1 MTLDRFIRAYEAA
14 TPRSKELHARAVRVM
29 PGGNSRTTTFFDPYP
44 FYAVRGEGARIWDA
58 DGVERL
64 DFNGNYTSLILG
76 HAPPEVVK
84 AIQEAAALGVSFP
97 APTEHEIRLAE
108 ILTRRLPSMETVRFA
123 NSGTEA
129 TMNAVRAAR
138 AFTGR
143 QKIAKFEGAYHGTH
157 DWVMV
162 SVTPDLSLAGSRKR
176 PKPVAWSSGVP
187 PAVLKHV
194 VVLPWNDADAC
205 ERILRREGKSLAA
218 LLVDPLLGIGGI
230 LPPARGFLERLR
242 QVTARLGVLLIF
254 DEVISFRVAPGGAQE
269 RFGVRP
275 DLTTLGK
282 IIGGGLPVGAFG
294 GRADVMAAFDPRRAP
309 ARGPHGE
316 RVGPRGRGR
325 ISHGGTFNANPLT
338 MAAGVATME
347 ALTPERYRR
356 LDALGER
363 LRSGVTALLRRLR
376 RPGQVTG
383 VGSLFCLHWTKSRLT
398 DYRSSRPRDPG
409 EPLRVFMGLLNEGV
423 LLTQRGLGC
432 CSAAMAEADV
442 DRFVAALGGVLERD
456 RG

>member
-1 MTLDRFIRAYEAA
+1 MTKKESDRTLERFVREYEGK
-14 TPRSKELHARAVRVM
+14 TPRSRALHARAARVM
-29 PGGNSRTTTFFDPYP
+29 PGGNSRTTIFFDPYP

-84 AIQEAAALGVSFP
+84 VIQEAAALGVSFP
-97 APTEHEIRLAE
+97 APTEQEIRLAE
-108 ILTRRLPSMETVRFA
+108 ILTERVPSMETVRFT

-162 SVTPDLSLAGSRKR
+162 SVTPDLTLAGSRGR
-176 PKPVAWSSGVP
+176 PTPVAWSSGIP

-194 VVLPWNDADAC
+194 VVLPWNDPGAS
-205 ERILRREGKSLAA
+205 EKILAREGDSLAA
-218 LLVDPLLGIGGI
+218 LLVDPLLGVGGI
-230 LPPARGFLERLR
+230 LPPRKGFLERLR
-242 QVTARLGVLLIF
+242 RVTERTGTLLIF

-269 RFGVRP
+269 RFGFRP

-294 GRADVMAAFDPRRAP
+294 GRADVMAVFDPR
-309 ARGPHGE
+309 G
-316 RVGPRGRGR
+316 GRGR

-338 MAAGVATME
+338 MAAGVATLE
-347 ALTPERYRR
+347 ALTPERYRQ

-363 LRSGVTALLRRLR
+363 LRSGVTTLLKRVKRA
-376 RPGQVTG
+376 GQVTG
-383 VGSLFCLHWTKSRLT
+383 VGSLFCLHWTKTKLT
-398 DYRSSRPRDPG
+398 DYRSSRPKDST
-409 EPLRVFMGLLNEGV
+409 EPLRVFMGLLNDGV

-432 CSAAMAEADV
+432 CSTAMTEADV
-442 DRFVAALGGVLERD
+442 DRFVAALGNVLEREK
-456 RG
+456 G

>member
-1 MTLDRFIRAYEAA
+1 MSLEGFLGDYQAKSARSRLLFEEA
-14 TPRSKELHARAVRVM
+14 LRVM

-44 FYAVRGEGARIWDA
+44 FYVARGSGARIWDL

-76 HAPPEVVK
+76 HAPAPVVK
-84 AIQEAAALGVSFP
+84 AIQEVAALGVSFP
-97 APTEHEIRLAE
+97 GPTEHEVRLAQLLCGR
-108 ILTRRLPSMETVRFA
+108 IPSLEVVRFA

-143 QKIAKFEGAYHGTH
+143 HKIAKFEGAYHGTH

-162 SVTPDLSLAGSRKR
+162 SVSPDVARAGPRKR
-176 PKPVAWSSGVP
+176 PRPVIWSGGVP

-194 VVLPWNDADAC
+194 VVLPWNDPESC
-205 ERILRREGKSLAA
+205 QKILAREHKSLAA

-230 LPPARGFLERLR
+230 IPPAEGFLRHLRALTERYGI
-242 QVTARLGVLLIF
+242 VLIF

-294 GRADVMAAFDPRRAP
+294 GRADIMAVFDPR
-309 ARGPHGE
+309 G
-316 RVGPRGRGR
+316 GRP
-325 ISHGGTFNANPLT
+325 SVSQGGTFNANPVT
-338 MAAGVATME
+338 MAAGVATMAE
-347 ALTPERYRR
+347 LTPQAYRR
-356 LDALGER
+356 LDDLGER
-363 LRSGVTALLRRLR
+363 VRSKVTALLK
-376 RPGQVTG
+376 RPGHAGQVSG
-383 VGSLFCLHWTKSRLT
+383 VGSLFCLHWTDTPLK
-398 DYRSSRPRDPG
+398 DYRSSRPKDPRA
-409 EPLRVFMGLLNEGV
+409 PLRVFMGLLGEGV
-423 LLTQRGLGC
+423 LLSQRGLGC
-432 CSAAMAEADV
+432 CSLAMSDEDA
-442 DRFVAALGGVLERD
+442 DRFVEALGTVLERA
-456 RG
+456 

>member
-1 MTLDRFIRAYEAA
+1 MSLEPFIRAYEAK
-14 TPRSKELHARAVRVM
+14 TPRSKALHARALKVM

-44 FYAVRGEGARIWDA
+44 FYAARGEGARIWDV

-76 HAPPEVVK
+76 HASPEVVK
-84 AIQEAAALGVSFP
+84 AIQEAAALGASFP

-108 ILTRRLPSMETVRFA
+108 ILTQRIPSMESVRFA

-129 TMNAVRAAR
+129 TLNAVRVAR

-162 SVTPDLSLAGSRKR
+162 SVTPDLALAGSRKR
-176 PKPVAWSSGVP
+176 PKPVAGSAGVP

-194 VVLPWNDADAC
+194 VVLPWNDPDAC
-205 ERILRREGKSLAA
+205 EKILAREGDSLAT
-218 LLVDPLLGIGGI
+218 LLVDPLLGIGGV
-230 LPPARGFLERLR
+230 LPPAGGFLERLR
-242 QVTARLGVLLIF
+242 AVTERTGTLLIF

-294 GRADVMAAFDPRRAP
+294 GRADVMAAFDPRQ
-309 ARGPHGE
+309 
-316 RVGPRGRGR
+316 GRGR

-338 MAAGVATME
+338 MAAGVATLE
-347 ALTPERYRR
+347 ALTPERYRQ
-356 LDALGER
+356 LDADR
-363 LRSGVTALLRRLR
+363 
-376 RPGQVTG
+376 
-383 VGSLFCLHWTKSRLT
+383 KS
-398 DYRSSRPRDPG
+398 
-409 EPLRVFMGLLNEGV
+409 VV
-423 LLTQRGLGC
+423 
-432 CSAAMAEADV
+432 
-442 DRFVAALGGVLERD
+442 
-456 RG
+456 

>member
-1 MTLDRFIRAYEAA
+1 MSLDRFSRQYEAR
-14 TPRSKELHARAVRVM
+14 TPRSKALHARAVKVM

-44 FYAVRGEGARIWDA
+44 FYAARGEGARIWDV

-84 AIQEAAALGVSFP
+84 AIQEAAALGASFP
-97 APTEHEIRLAE
+97 APTEHEVRLAE
-108 ILTRRLPSMETVRFA
+108 ILTQRIPSMETVRFA

-129 TMNAVRAAR
+129 TMNAVRVAR

-143 QKIAKFEGAYHGTH
+143 HKIAKFEGAYHGTH

-162 SVTPDLSLAGSRKR
+162 SVTPDLALAGSRKR
-176 PKPVAWSSGVP
+176 PKPVAGSAGIP

-194 VVLPWNDADAC
+194 VVLPWNDPDAC
-205 ERILRREGKSLAA
+205 EKTLVREADSLAA
-218 LLVDPLLGIGGI
+218 LLVDPLLGIGGV
-230 LPPARGFLERLR
+230 LPPAPGFLERLR
-242 QVTARLGVLLIF
+242 EVTARRGILLIF

-294 GRADVMAAFDPRRAP
+294 GQADVMAAFDPR
-309 ARGPHGE
+309 G
-316 RVGPRGRGR
+316 GRGR

-338 MAAGVATME
+338 MAAGVATLE
-347 ALTPERYRR
+347 ALTPERYRQ
-356 LDALGER
+356 LDLLGER
-363 LRSGVTALLRRLR
+363 LRSGMTALLRRLK
-376 RPGQVTG
+376 RPGQVSG
-383 VGSLFCLHWTKSRLT
+383 VGSLFCLHWTKKRLT
-398 DYRSSRPRDPG
+398 DYRSSRPEDPG
-409 EPLRVFMGLLNEGV
+409 EPLRVFMGLLNHGV

-442 DRFVAALGGVLERD
+442 DGFVAALEGVLQSD
-456 RG
+456 